1 MRVTGVDF
9 VQAADRTDRARRAA
23 RVGRGL
29 GGRARAGSRAL
40 VRRLR
45 GGARAALR
53 RARRRGHVHAPRR
66 RAAARLLSGRA
77 PIRAT
82 SRASRTGRSSAAR
95 AARMPAR
102 PTTGATPTTM
112 RSELRALFS
121 GAMRGRT
128 LYVVP
133 FSMGPLGS
141 PIAHIGVQLTDS
153 AYVAVSMRVMT
164 RMGAAA
170 LAQLGDDGEFVP
182 CVHSLGAPLAPGAG
196 GRAVAVQHATRR
208 SRTSP
213 SRARSGR
220 SAPATAATPCS
231 ARSASRCASPR
242 SWRTSRAGWPS
253 TC

>member
-1 MRVTGVDF
+1 MRDRRRLRVRRK
-9 VQAADRTDRARRAA
+9 RTDRPRRAA

-29 GGRARAGSRAL
+29 G
-40 VRRLR
+40 RRC
-45 GGARAALR
+45 
-53 RARRRGHVHAPRR
+53 
-66 RAAARLLSGRA
+66 
-77 PIRAT
+77 
-82 SRASRTGRSSAAR
+82 SSPSAC
-95 AARMPAR
+95 
-102 PTTGATPTTM
+102 TGATAPTRSTRCCAPSSSPPAPSRRLDDELRPNSYLARSDPGDVARVEDRTFICSARREDAGPTNNWRDPDVM

-133 FSMGPLGS
+133 FSMGPLDS

-164 RMGAAA
+164 RMGAEA
-170 LAQLGDDGEFVP
+170 LAQARRRRRVR
-182 CVHSLGAPLAPGAG
+182 PLRALARRAARSPARTMCPGP
-196 GRAVAVQHATRR
+196 ATRPRR
-208 SRTSP
+208 SRTSR